1 MTAQTY
7 IEQLTG
13 EAAGEALSAL
23 CVLGK
28 TKAGRDQI
36 NGLLGDRL
44 SLWAAARSDKLKV
57 RKNAYRLM
65 GALEEKRDLPV
76 LREALLREET
86 LFAIPSLLLAL
97 GRLGDEGTLRAYEP
111 PVSMS
116 PETDGLVAQIVLARE
131 KALQSFESYGEET
144 IARLDEPRRI
154 LCYAP
159 EGLLDILME
168 ELSELGFKPQAE
180 AGAAAVV
187 YTDRIDLVYRSN
199 CMTEALLPLAQE
211 VPLDAETIARRVG
224 TLPGERYRIEL
235 RGYTRDRRKLI
246 AALAQALPGQNNPSA
261 YDTELRVD
269 CHMDKADLYLKLW
282 NVADSRYPW
291 RQRTVS
297 ASIHPATAACL
308 VRYAKKFETR
318 ERPRVLDPF
327 CGCGSLLFA
336 REKLGPCRVLMGVD
350 KSGTAVESA
359 RVNARAGKSK
369 AAFVTKDIL
378 RFEGREGFD
387 LILSNLPFG
396 NRVGSHEDNTRLYD
410 RFVRRLPDLLSPGG
424 TAVLYTMEYKLLKAC
439 LDRARGL
446 TLRAQKR
453 TEAGGLLPWIFVVDR
468 DGARC

>member
-1 MTAQTY
+1 MTAQLY
-7 IEQLTG
+7 VSQLSG

-28 TKAGRDQI
+28 TKAGREEI
-36 NGLLGDRL
+36 NALLGDRL
-44 SLWAAARSDKLKV
+44 SLWAAARSEKPKV

-65 GALEEKRDLPV
+65 GALEDGRDLPV
-76 LREALLREET
+76 LRASLQKEDT

-97 GRLGDEGTLRAYEP
+97 GKLGDEGTLRAYGP
-111 PVSMS
+111 PASLS
-116 PETDGLVAQIVLARE
+116 PETDGLVAQIVLARD
-131 KALQSFESYGEET
+131 KALQGFETYGAET
-144 IARLDEPRRI
+144 ITRLPAPRKV

-159 EGLLDILME
+159 EGFLDMLME
-168 ELSELGFKPQAE
+168 ELQTLGFDPAAE
-180 AGAAAVV
+180 NGAAAVV
-187 YTDRIDLVYRSN
+187 TDRIDLVYQAD
-199 CMTEALLPLAQE
+199 CMAEALLPVARD
-211 VPLDAETIARRVG
+211 VPLDADGIAQRVG
-224 TLPGERYRIEL
+224 MLPGDRYRIEL

-246 AALAQALPGQNNPSA
+246 AALARALPGQNNPSA

-269 CHMDKADLYLKLW
+269 CHMDRADLYLKLW

-410 RFVRRLPDLLSPGG
+410 RFVRRLPDLLAPGG
-424 TAVLYTMEYKLLKAC
+424 VAVLYTMGYKLLKTC
-439 LDRARGL
+439 LDRTGGL
-446 TLRAQKR
+446 VLRERKR

>member
-1 MTAQTY
+1 MTAQPY
-7 IEQLTG
+7 VSQLSG

-28 TKAGRDQI
+28 TKAGREEI
-36 NGLLGDRL
+36 NALLGDRL
-44 SLWAAARSDKLKV
+44 SLWAAARSEKPKI

-65 GALEEKRDLPV
+65 GALEDERDLPV
-76 LREALLREET
+76 LRASLQKEET

-97 GRLGDEGTLRAYEP
+97 GKLGDEGTLRAYGP
-111 PVSMS
+111 PASLS
-116 PETDGLVAQIVLARE
+116 PETDGLVAQIVLARD
-131 KALQSFESYGEET
+131 KALQGFETYGAET
-144 IARLDEPRRI
+144 ITRLPAPRKV

-159 EGLLDILME
+159 EGFLDMLME
-168 ELSELGFKPQAE
+168 ELQALGFDPAAE
-180 AGAAAVV
+180 NGAAAVV
-187 YTDRIDLVYRSN
+187 TDRIDLVYQAD
-199 CMTEALLPLAQE
+199 CMAEALLPIARD
-211 VPLDAETIARRVG
+211 VPLDAEGIAQRVG
-224 TLPGERYRIEL
+224 MLPGDRYRIEL

-246 AALAQALPGQNNPSA
+246 AALAKALPGQNNPSA

-269 CHMDKADLYLKLW
+269 CHMDRADLYLKLW

-424 TAVLYTMEYKLLKAC
+424 VAVLYTMEYKLLKAC

-468 DGARC
+468 DDTH

>member
-1 MTAQTY
+1 MTAQLY
-7 IEQLTG
+7 VSQLSG

-28 TKAGRDQI
+28 TKAGREEI
-36 NGLLGDRL
+36 NALLGDRL
-44 SLWAAARSDKLKV
+44 SLWAAARSEKPKV

-65 GALEEKRDLPV
+65 GALEDGRDLPV
-76 LREALLREET
+76 LRASLQKEDT

-97 GRLGDEGTLRAYEP
+97 GKLGDEGTLRAYGP
-111 PVSMS
+111 PASLS
-116 PETDGLVAQIVLARE
+116 PETDGLVAQIVLARD
-131 KALQSFESYGEET
+131 KALQGFETYGAET
-144 IARLDEPRRI
+144 VTRLPAPRKV

-159 EGLLDILME
+159 DGFLDMLME
-168 ELSELGFKPQAE
+168 ELQTLGFDPAAE
-180 AGAAAVV
+180 NGAAAVV
-187 YTDRIDLVYRSN
+187 TDRIDLVYQAD
-199 CMTEALLPLAQE
+199 CMAETLLPVARD
-211 VPLDAETIARRVG
+211 VPLDADGIAQRVG
-224 TLPGERYRIEL
+224 MLPGDRYRIEL

-246 AALAQALPGQNNPSA
+246 AALARALPGQNNPSA

-269 CHMDKADLYLKLW
+269 CHMDRADLYLKLW

>member
-7 IEQLTG
+7 VAQLSG

-23 CVLGK
+23 CALGK

-44 SLWAAARSDKLKV
+44 SLHGAARSEKPKI

-65 GALEEKRDLPV
+65 GALEDRRDLPV
-76 LREALLREET
+76 LRAALQQEET

-97 GRLGDEGTLRAYEP
+97 GRLGDEESLRAYEP
-111 PVSMS
+111 PASVS
-116 PETDGLVAQIVLARE
+116 PETDGLVAQIALARE
-131 KALQSFESYGEET
+131 KALQSFETYGEET
-144 IARLDEPRRI
+144 IARLPAPRKV

-159 EGLLDILME
+159 EGFLDMLME
-168 ELSELGFKPQAE
+168 ELRELGFEPQAE
-180 AGAAAVV
+180 DGAAAVT
-187 YTDRIDLVYRSN
+187 TDRIDLVYRAD
-199 CMTEALLPLAQE
+199 CMTEALLPIARD
-211 VPLDAETIARRVG
+211 VPLSAEGIAQRVG
-224 TLPGERYRIEL
+224 PMPGTRYRIEL

-246 AALAQALPGQNNPSA
+246 AALAKALPGQNNPSA

-269 CHMDKADLYLKLW
+269 CHMDRADLYWKLW
-282 NVADSRYPW
+282 NVEDSRYPW

-308 VRYAKKFETR
+308 ARYAKKFEKR

-336 REKLGPCRVLMGVD
+336 RESLGPCRVLMGVD

-359 RVNARAGKSK
+359 RINARAGKSK
-369 AAFVTKDIL
+369 ASFVTKDIL

-387 LILSNLPFG
+387 LVLSNLPFG

-424 TAVLYTMEYKLLKAC
+424 TAVLYTMEYKLLKSC
-439 LDRARGL
+439 LSRARGL
-446 TLRAQKR
+446 TLREQKR

-468 DGARC
+468 DDVRC

>member
-1 MTAQTY
+1 MTAQPY
-7 IEQLTG
+7 VSQLSG

-28 TKAGRDQI
+28 TKAGREEI
-36 NGLLGDRL
+36 NALLGDRL
-44 SLWAAARSDKLKV
+44 SLWAAARSEKPKI

-65 GALEEKRDLPV
+65 GALEDERDLPV
-76 LREALLREET
+76 LRASLQKEET

-97 GRLGDEGTLRAYEP
+97 GKLGDEGTLRAYGP
-111 PVSMS
+111 PASLS
-116 PETDGLVAQIVLARE
+116 PETDGLVAQIVLARD
-131 KALQSFESYGEET
+131 KALQGFETYGAET
-144 IARLDEPRRI
+144 ITRLPAPRKV

-159 EGLLDILME
+159 EGFLDMLME
-168 ELSELGFKPQAE
+168 ELQALGFDPAAE
-180 AGAAAVV
+180 NGAAAVV
-187 YTDRIDLVYRSN
+187 TDRIDLVYQAD
-199 CMTEALLPLAQE
+199 CMAEALLPIARD
-211 VPLDAETIARRVG
+211 VPLDAEGIAQRVG
-224 TLPGERYRIEL
+224 MLPGDRYRIEL

-246 AALAQALPGQNNPSA
+246 AALAKALPGQNNPSA

-269 CHMDKADLYLKLW
+269 CHMDRADLYLKLW

-424 TAVLYTMEYKLLKAC
+424 VAVLYTMEYKLLKAC

-468 DGARC
+468 DDARC

>member
-1 MTAQTY
+1 MTAQPY
-7 IEQLTG
+7 VSQLSG

-23 CVLGK
+23 CVLGR
-28 TKAGRDQI
+28 TKAGREEI
-36 NGLLGDRL
+36 NALLGDRL
-44 SLWAAARSDKLKV
+44 SLWAAARSEKPKI

-65 GALEEKRDLPV
+65 GALEDERDLPV
-76 LREALLREET
+76 LRASLQKEET

-97 GRLGDEGTLRAYEP
+97 GKLGDEGTLRAYGP
-111 PVSMS
+111 PASLS
-116 PETDGLVAQIVLARE
+116 PETDGLVAQIVLARD
-131 KALQSFESYGEET
+131 KALQGFETYGAET
-144 IARLDEPRRI
+144 ITRLPAPRKV

-159 EGLLDILME
+159 EGFLDMLME
-168 ELSELGFKPQAE
+168 ELQALGFDPAAE
-180 AGAAAVV
+180 NGAAAVV
-187 YTDRIDLVYRSN
+187 TDRIDLVYQAD
-199 CMTEALLPLAQE
+199 CMAEALLPIARD
-211 VPLDAETIARRVG
+211 VPLDAEGIAQRVG
-224 TLPGERYRIEL
+224 MLPGDRYRIEL

-246 AALAQALPGQNNPSA
+246 AALAKALPGQNNPSA

-269 CHMDKADLYLKLW
+269 CHMDRADLYLKLW

-396 NRVGSHEDNTRLYD
+396 NRVGSHEDNTRL
-410 RFVRRLPDLLSPGG
+410 
-424 TAVLYTMEYKLLKAC
+424 
-439 LDRARGL
+439 
-446 TLRAQKR
+446 
-453 TEAGGLLPWIFVVDR
+453 
-468 DGARC
+468 

>member
-1 MTAQTY
+1 MTAQLY
-7 IEQLTG
+7 VSQLSG

-28 TKAGRDQI
+28 TKAGREEI
-36 NGLLGDRL
+36 NALLGDRL
-44 SLWAAARSDKLKV
+44 SLWAAARSEKPKV

-65 GALEEKRDLPV
+65 GALEDGRDLPV
-76 LREALLREET
+76 LRASLQKEDT

-97 GRLGDEGTLRAYEP
+97 GKLGDEGTLRAYGP
-111 PVSMS
+111 PASLS
-116 PETDGLVAQIVLARE
+116 PETDGLVAQIVLARD
-131 KALQSFESYGEET
+131 KALQGFETYGAET
-144 IARLDEPRRI
+144 ITRLPAPRKV

-159 EGLLDILME
+159 EGFLDMLME
-168 ELSELGFKPQAE
+168 ELQTLGFDPAAE
-180 AGAAAVV
+180 NGAAAVV
-187 YTDRIDLVYRSN
+187 TNRIDLVYQAD
-199 CMTEALLPLAQE
+199 CMAEALLPVARD
-211 VPLDAETIARRVG
+211 VPLDADGIAQRVG
-224 TLPGERYRIEL
+224 MLPGDRYRIEL

-246 AALAQALPGQNNPSA
+246 AALARALPGQNNPSA

-269 CHMDKADLYLKLW
+269 CHMDRADLYLKLW

-336 REKLGPCRVLMGVD
+336 RETLGPCRVLVGVD
-350 KSGTAVESA
+350 KSGSAVESA
-359 RVNARAGKSK
+359 RVNARAGKSR
-369 AAFVTKDIL
+369 ASFVTKDIL

-410 RFVRRLPDLLSPGG
+410 RFVRRLRSLLAPGG
-424 TAVLYTMEYKLLKAC
+424 VAVLYTMEYKLLKAC
-439 LDRARGL
+439 LDRSRGL
-446 TLRAQKR
+446 ALREQKR

-468 DGARC
+468 DEAR